1 MFNLQF
7 SIFNHSREP
16 KHMSNNCVPRR
27 KPGAQPGNINA
38 LKHGFYSRLF
48 RCGEITDLEAYEI
61 DGLADEIAML
71 RVWTRR
77 VMAIG
82 DGVETLDEAIHVLRA
97 LGSASLHLSHL
108 LRSQKSLGGTTDEF
122 EQNFLKALDEV
133 QREFKIRK

>member
-1 MFNLQF
+1 MPEKRAP
-7 SIFNHSREP
+7 SR
-16 KHMSNNCVPRR
+16 KR
-27 KPGAQPGNINA
+27 GGQPGNTNA

-48 RCGEITDLEAYEI
+48 RQGEVTDLEEYEI
-61 DGLADEIAML
+61 NGLNDEIAML

-82 DGVETLDEAIHVLRA
+82 QGVETLDEAVDVLGA
-97 LGSASLHLSHL
+97 LGTASLHLSHL
-108 LRSQKSLGGTTDEF
+108 LRSQKALGGTTDEF